1 MQNRKTHIITLFTLL
16 LLITMNISF
25 AQDVQFTASSKNLVS
40 VGEQFRLVFALNN
53 KPSQFKAPSLSNFDI
68 LMGPSTSSSS
78 SIQIVNG
85 QVSQNVSYS
94 YTYIL
99 YASKEGK
106 FSIEPAEATVNGKTY
121 KSNTLTI
128 EVVKG
133 NNSNIQQNNQNTN
146 QTNNPV
152 DISGED
158 VFVRIFLNKTDVI
171 QGEQIVATIAI
182 YTKFNIVGFEDMKF
196 PSFKGFW
203 SDDLESP
210 TQINLKQEKYNGN
223 VYSVGVL
230 KKTLLTPQHSG
241 NITID
246 PYELTCVVQQRVN
259 KSHHSIFD
267 DFFGSYQNVRKKLIS
282 PAVTVHV
289 KALPNNKPADY
300 CGAVGNFELETTLDN
315 KNPKTN
321 EAISY
326 TLKLKGNGNLKLAEL
341 PKINFPSD
349 FEQYDPKTTNN
360 ISASANGTS
369 GSKIIN
375 YLLIPRHPGEYTI
388 PSSSFSYY
396 DLTNK
401 AFKTLSTPEFK
412 INVDK
417 DSASNSTAI
426 VSEFSKEDVKYLGS
440 DIHYIK
446 INKENLKEK
455 GKYLISEPL
464 FYLAYPF
471 SIVLFVFLI
480 IWRRKQIIQNADV
493 AKIKNKKANKVAQK
507 RLQLANQYLKSNE
520 QEKYYEEITKALW
533 GYLSDKLTIPVYE
546 LSKEKANESLKLKNI
561 SDEIITE
568 LNSIIENCEFAR
580 YSPNFDNTAM
590 HDTFNK
596 SSELIG
602 KLEQNIIKS

>member
-1 MQNRKTHIITLFTLL
+1 MKKCRKHKITLVTLL
-16 LLITMNISF
+16 LLITFNISN
-25 AQDVQFTASSKNLVS
+25 AQDVQFTASSKNIVS
-40 VGEQFRLVFALNN
+40 TGEQFRLVFSLNN
-53 KPSQFKAPSLSNFDI
+53 KPSSFKAPSLNGFDI

-78 SIQIVNG
+78 SIQIING
-85 QVSQNVSYS
+85 QVSQSVSYS

-99 YASKEGK
+99 TATKEGK
-106 FSIEPAEATVNGKTY
+106 YMIEPAEANVGGKTY
-121 KSNTLTI
+121 KSNSISI

-133 NNSNIQQNNQNTN
+133 NQSTTQQNNQNQN
-146 QTNNPV
+146 QSQTNNSV
-152 DISGED
+152 DVSGDD
-158 VFVRIFLNKTDVI
+158 VFVRVTLNKTDVI
-171 QGEQIVATIAI
+171 QGEQIVATITI
-182 YTKFNIVGFEDMKF
+182 YTKLNIVGFEDMKF

-210 TQINLKQEKYNGN
+210 TQINLKQEKYNGT

-259 KSHHSIFD
+259 KSKRSFFD
-267 DFFGSYQNVRKKLIS
+267 DFFGNYQNVRKKLVS
-282 PAVTVHV
+282 PAITVHV
-289 KALPNNKPADY
+289 KSLPNNKPADFS
-300 CGAVGNFELETTLDN
+300 GAVGSFELETTLDN

-326 TLKLKGNGNLKLAEL
+326 TLKLKGTGNLKLSEL

-360 ISASANGTS
+360 INVSGNGTS

-375 YLLIPRHPGEYTI
+375 YLLIPRHPGKYTI
-388 PSSSFSYY
+388 PASNFSYF
-396 DLTNK
+396 DLSSKT
-401 AFKTLSTPEFK
+401 FKTLSTPEFK

-426 VSEFSKEDVKYLGS
+426 VSEFSKEDVKFLGS

-446 INKENLKEK
+446 ITKEKLNEK

-471 SIVLFVFLI
+471 SFALFLFLI
-480 IWRRKQIIQNADV
+480 IWRRKQIKQSADI
-493 AKIKNKKANKVAQK
+493 AAMKNKKANKVAQK
-507 RLQLANQYLKSNE
+507 RLLLANHYLKENQ
-520 QEKYYEEITKALW
+520 QEKYYEEMTRAIW
-533 GYLSDKLTIPVYE
+533 GYLSDKLTIPIAD
-546 LSKEKANESLKLKNI
+546 LSKEKANENLKTKNI
-561 SDEIITE
+561 SDETILA
-568 LNSIIENCEFAR
+568 LNEIIENCEFAR
-580 YSPNFDNTAM
+580 YSPNSDSSQMNEIY
-590 HDTFNK
+590 NK
-596 SSELIG
+596 STELIS
-602 KLEQNIIKS
+602 KLEQNIK